1 MEKFIPYSKLSKKE
15 KRKRDAMR
23 RGTWGALNPVTRK
36 SENPRAYNRRKA
48 RKWIDDPLSVLFCCR
63 RLSYR
68 KKETAGA
75 VSFFK
80 LLCRV
85 ISQPCS

>member
-15 KRKRDAMR
+15 KRKRNAMR

-48 RKWIDDPLSVLFCCR
+48 RKWIDDPLSVLFCYR
-63 RLSYR
+63 RLPYR
-68 KKETAGA
+68 KKETAVA
-75 VSFFK
+75 VSFFM

>member
-48 RKWIDDPLSVLFCCR
+48 RKWIDDPLSVLFCWWNR
-63 RLSYR
+63 PYRL
-68 KKETAGA
+68 KKGDSRGCLLFCSCAG
-75 VSFFK
+75 
-80 LLCRV
+80 
-85 ISQPCS
+85 